1 MVEAGDLGPYL
12 MQEFGWPDVQQVGW
26 VRRRWRRLADRTW
39 RGDDTR
45 LWLTNLPRNRAGPA
59 ELARL
64 LRGHWTIEN
73 PVHWVRDVSWHEDR
87 GHARMVGV
95 GLATL
100 RNAVLNVLR
109 GQGFR
114 FLPDGRRWLA
124 AQPDFG
130 LPFLT
135 HPLEH

>member
-1 MVEAGDLGPYL
+1 M
-12 MQEFGWPDVQQVGW
+12 QQVGW
-26 VRRRWRRLADRTW
+26 VRRRWRRLHEPTW
-39 RGDDTR
+39 RGEETR
-45 LWLTNLPRNRAGPA
+45 LWITNLPPSRAAPA
-59 ELARL
+59 ALAEL

-73 PVHWVRDVSWHEDR
+73 PVHWVRDVSWLEDR
-87 GHARMVGV
+87 GHGRAGGV

-109 GQGFR
+109 GRAFR
-114 FLPDGRRWLA
+114 LLPDGRRWLA

-135 HPLEH
+135 HPLEQ